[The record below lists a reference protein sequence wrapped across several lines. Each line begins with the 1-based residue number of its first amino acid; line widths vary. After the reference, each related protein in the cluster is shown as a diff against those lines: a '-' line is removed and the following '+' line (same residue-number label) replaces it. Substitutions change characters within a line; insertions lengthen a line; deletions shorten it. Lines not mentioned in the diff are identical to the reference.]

1 MTRLAIRA
9 AGTDRGIGLAAPL
22 ARPAEAQTT
31 KIKLVLN
38 WKYQG
43 PQGMFFL
50 ADDKGYFKAEGPRS
64 HARPGQRLG
73 RRGAAGCQR
82 HL

>member
-1 MTRLAIRA
+1 MILRSSLLAL
-9 AGTDRGIGLAAPL
+9 DRGDWDFDCRSAAP
-22 ARPAEAQTT
+22 AAAQTT

-50 ADDKGYFKAEGPRS
+50 AEDKGYFKAGRPRS

-73 RRGAAGCQR
+73 RRGPAGRQR

>member
-1 MTRLAIRA
+1 MISRLRPRLRSVFLALTGA
-9 AGTDRGIGLAAPL
+9 TLLAAPFGL
-22 ARPAEAQTT
+22 ATPAGAQT
-31 KIKLVLN
+31 KLKLVLN

-43 PQGMFFL
+43 PQGMFFSR
-50 ADDKGYFKAEGPRS
+50 GTRG

-73 RRGAAGCQR
+73 RGGAAGGER